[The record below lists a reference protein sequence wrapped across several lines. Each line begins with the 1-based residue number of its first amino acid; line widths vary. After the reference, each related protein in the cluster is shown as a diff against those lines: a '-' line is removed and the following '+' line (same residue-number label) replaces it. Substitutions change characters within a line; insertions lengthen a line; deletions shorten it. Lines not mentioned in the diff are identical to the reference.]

1 MVNSVSNSSYTT
13 QASNKQTNNSNLLDI
28 HNASLN
34 DVKRVLRNINKNGEF
49 SIKEMLPFLNLDTER
64 LSRDVGQEL
73 HVKYYGDV
81 WEKPNQKR
89 DMLAAYENILKEQMA
104 NNESTDT
111 INSTKRAI
119 EILKSIDK
127 NTHNS
132 KFNEIL
138 KSNSEKP
145 LEEYRVSTR
154 ITQDVVSTYSQ
165 ALNKFDEEQR
175 RKITSS
181 LISLKEV
188 DNEKYLS
195 DKEIVDFQNLSKR
208 VTNYLNTTN
217 DNDSK
222 VLIENFWKEFNTL
235 YSPNNKFNDVSI
247 SSQEILQLKQRF
259 ENNNPLRV

>member
-13 QASNKQTNNSNLLDI
+13 QASNEQTNNSNLLDI

-34 DVKRVLRNINKNGEF
+34 DVKKVLGNMNKNGEF
-49 SIKEMLPFLNLDTER
+49 SIREMLPFLALDTTE
-64 LSRDVGQEL
+64 LSKAVGKEL
-73 HVKYYGDV
+73 HVKYYGEV

-104 NNESTDT
+104 NNESIDT
-111 INSTKRAI
+111 INSTKKAI
-119 EILKSIDK
+119 EILKSIDI

-132 KFNEIL
+132 KFNEML

-145 LEEYRVSTR
+145 LEEYRISSR
-154 ITQDVVSTYSQ
+154 ITQDVASTYSM

-175 RKITSS
+175 TKITSS

-195 DKEIVDFQNLSKR
+195 DKEIVDYQNLSKR
-208 VTNYLNTTN
+208 VNNYLNTTN
-217 DNDSK
+217 DNNSK
-222 VLIENFWKEFNTL
+222 ALVENFWKEFNQRYT
-235 YSPNNKFNDVSI
+235 PNNKFNDVSI
-247 SSQEILQLKQRF
+247 SSQEILQLKQSLQK
-259 ENNNPLRV
+259 NNPLKV

>member
-13 QASNKQTNNSNLLDI
+13 QSLSKQTNSSNLLDI

-34 DVKRVLRNINKNGEF
+34 DVKKVLGNMNKNGEF

-64 LSRDVGQEL
+64 LSRDVGREV
-73 HVKYYGDV
+73 HVKYYGDI

-89 DMLAAYENILKEQMA
+89 DILEAYENILNEQMA
-104 NNESTDT
+104 NNESIDT

-127 NTHNS
+127 NTHDS
-132 KFNEIL
+132 KFDETL
-138 KSNSEKP
+138 KSNSKKA
-145 LEEYRVSTR
+145 LEEYRISTR
-154 ITQDVVSTYSQ
+154 ITQDVVSTYSK

-175 RKITSS
+175 TKITSS

-195 DKEIVDFQNLSKR
+195 DKEIVDFQNLSTR
-208 VTNYLNTTN
+208 VNNYLNTTN
-217 DNDSK
+217 DNDRK
-222 VLIENFWKEFNTL
+222 ILVENFWKEFNKL
-235 YSPNNKFNDVSI
+235 YSPNNKFNDVSV
-247 SSQEILQLKQRF
+247 SSQEILQLKQS
-259 ENNNPLRV
+259 LRRNS